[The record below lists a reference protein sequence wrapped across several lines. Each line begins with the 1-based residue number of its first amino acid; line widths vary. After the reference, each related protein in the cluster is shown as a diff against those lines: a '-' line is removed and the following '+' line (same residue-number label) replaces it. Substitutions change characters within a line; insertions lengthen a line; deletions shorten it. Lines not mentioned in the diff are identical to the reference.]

1 MWFGAVQDPSH
12 AQTLH
17 AREPGD
23 PSTAHEQMERGTR
36 REGSSHEPAMN
47 ERGKSDGQV
56 VPVKPPNK
64 AGQPAAEGVEGR
76 GPAKGNPNQQ
86 NAFRTQSRQSA
97 HSALERVRQAAR
109 KDKKARFTALLHHVT
124 IERLRAAFNELSKD
138 AAPGVD
144 GVTWQQ
150 YAQGL
155 EENLQDLHARL
166 QRGAYRA
173 RASRRVYIPK
183 PDGQQRPLGIASL
196 EDKISQRAI
205 VGILN
210 AIYESDFLGFSYGF
224 RPGRG
229 QHDALDALTVGILR
243 KKVNWVLDADIR
255 GYYDAIDHGWL
266 VKFLEH
272 RIGDRRVLRLIQK
285 WLRAGVME
293 NARWSETERG
303 APQGATVSPL
313 LANVY
318 LHYVLDLW
326 AQQWRKRSARGEMI
340 VIRYADDTV
349 VGFEERTDA
358 ERFLRELKERFQKFA
373 LELHPDKTRLIE
385 FGRFAAERRARVG
398 LRKPE
403 TFDFLGFTH
412 ICGKAR
418 SGNFLLVRRTAR
430 KRMRAKL
437 VEVRAEIMRRR
448 HQPIAVQGKW
458 LGSVVRGYLA
468 YHAIPTNTYA
478 MQAFRREVVRRW
490 HRALRRRGQRDRTSW
505 RRMNVLA
512 RRWIPVALVQH
523 PWPHNRFDV
532 KTRGGSRVR

>member
-1 MWFGAVQDPSH
+1 
-12 AQTLH
+12 
-17 AREPGD
+17 
-23 PSTAHEQMERGTR
+23 
-36 REGSSHEPAMN
+36 MN

-64 AGQPAAEGVEGR
+64 AGQQAAEAVEGR

-86 NAFRTQSRQSA
+86 NASRTQSRHSA

-173 RASRRVYIPK
+173 RASRRAYIPK

-224 RPGRG
+224 RPGRS

-293 NARWSETERG
+293 NARWSESERG

-318 LHYVLDLW
+318 LHYVFDLW
-326 AQQWRKRSARGEMI
+326 AQQWRKRHARGEMI

-385 FGRFAAERRARVG
+385 FGRFAAERRARAG
-398 LRKPE
+398 WGKPE

-418 SGNFLLVRRTAR
+418 SGNFLLVRRTIR
-430 KRMRAKL
+430 KRMRTKL

-448 HQPIAVQGKW
+448 HQPIAIQGKW

-523 PWPHNRFDV
+523 PWPHKRFDV